1 MLAKGTA
8 KFGRHLAK
16 TSCIKLFLDFS
27 LHSYGV
33 RGCIWRPPVV
43 GVQPRQTKSE
53 FMKANQMKKFSFLK
67 KNSTPITSLQAGDIL
82 QSKAEKRRLTI
93 KRSTFVN
100 GILHYEVEV
109 EHGISRSLKLMS
121 GDAMKAFGYRLTETP
136 EQKNRP

>member
-1 MLAKGTA
+1 MA
-8 KFGRHLAK
+8 H
-16 TSCIKLFLDFS
+16 
-27 LHSYGV
+27 
-33 RGCIWRPPVV
+33 PPVV

-53 FMKANQMKKFSFLK
+53 FMKANQIKKFSFLK